1 MKDVTSTRKAFELLL
16 SEDYYWARTGLTKD
30 MRRYYRS
37 ILKTGNKPITL
48 DKMQELL
55 QLAGFEIKT
64 EIVWSVPQG
73 DKS

>member
-16 SEDYYWARTGLTKD
+16 SEDYYWARTGLSGGQ
-30 MRRYYRS
+30 RRYYRS
-37 ILKTGNKPITL
+37 VLKTGNKPVTL
-48 DKMQELL
+48 DKMHELL
-55 QLAGFEIKT
+55 ELAGFTIKT